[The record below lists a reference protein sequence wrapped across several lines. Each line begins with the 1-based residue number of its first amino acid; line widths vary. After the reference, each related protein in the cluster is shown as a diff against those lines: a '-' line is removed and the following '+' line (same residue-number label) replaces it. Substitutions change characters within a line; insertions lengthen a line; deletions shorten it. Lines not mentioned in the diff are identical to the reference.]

1 MRTVSVLGARPAG
14 QGLGGGMAKL
24 PASAP
29 RGVIGTGLL
38 FLISLFLLVAGA
50 VPWAPD
56 SQEGGSATAR
66 EGGAFVLDPAL
77 PAAG

>member
-1 MRTVSVLGARPAG
+1 V
-14 QGLGGGMAKL
+14 AKL

-38 FLISLFLLVAGA
+38 FLVSLFLLAA
-50 VPWAPD
+50 
-56 SQEGGSATAR
+56 
-66 EGGAFVLDPAL
+66 GGAPSMPAGDPAATGDVGAFLLDPGVT